1 MSSFS
6 SASALQ
12 TGAGRQRLDLA
23 TARGLTPS
31 GPVEEPTFFSGFV
44 DRPDI
49 TAAALLAVADN
60 AAARY
65 DGTRLALLAAA
76 AADPVV
82 TASGDRMRFES
93 FSACN
98 SVHAR
103 FDLLA
108 GGIATGTVGF
118 GTTNVDINPPLRQ
131 ALTRVDRAE
140 PLHLSV
146 GPDELRASSL
156 TDTHVERKVSLPD
169 RWVRGLA
176 ETPAKSAGLR
186 QVADLGPGQVMAFA
200 RALPRVAPPG
210 PDVHLVV
217 RGSAVRLVGSAVPG
231 SVLLPAAGR
240 LRPADR
246 LLRFVTRLRVH
257 ADTGGFTAWTFDFP
271 GGRLVLM
278 LTPDPFR
285 GFSGEG
291 TLLTLLTGESA
302 APDGTRVLE
311 ALGWS
316 PDVDRPA
323 LAAATGLDDG
333 RLDAALAWLAA
344 SGRLGHDLVTGSWYH
359 RELPIDAAKV
369 LRRNPRLVAAG
380 RLVEDGGVRRHGS
393 GWQVL
398 SSYGRWRDT
407 DLNACTC
414 QWTRDHGDERGP
426 CKHRLAV
433 LMSSRALR

>member
-1 MSSFS
+1 MSSFTATS
-6 SASALQ
+6 LLQ
-12 TGAGRQRLDLA
+12 ADAGRQRLDLA
-23 TARGLTPS
+23 TARGLTPA
-31 GPVEEPTFFSGFV
+31 GAVEAPTFFSGFV
-44 DRPDI
+44 ERPDI

-65 DGTRLALLAAA
+65 DGARIALLEAA

-108 GGIATGTVGF
+108 DGIATGTVGF
-118 GTTNVDINPPLRQ
+118 GTTNVDINPPLRR
-131 ALTRVDRAE
+131 ALARVHRAE
-140 PLHLSV
+140 PLHLAV

-156 TDTHVERKVSLPD
+156 AATHVERKVSLPD

-176 ETPAKSAGLR
+176 ETPARSAALR
-186 QVADLGPGQVMAFA
+186 PVADLGPAQVAAFA

-210 PDVHLVV
+210 PDLHLVL
-217 RGSAVRLVGSAVPG
+217 RGSTVRLARGPVPG

-257 ADTGGFTAWTFDFP
+257 ADDHGFSAWTFDFP
-271 GGRLVLM
+271 GGRLLLM

-291 TLLTLLTGESA
+291 TLLTLLAGEETASA
-302 APDGTRVLE
+302 GERVLG

-316 PDVDRPA
+316 PSVDRGA
-323 LAAATGLDDG
+323 LAAATGLDAG
-333 RLDAALAWLAA
+333 EVEAALAWLAA
-344 SGRLGHDLVTGSWYH
+344 SGRLGHDLATGTWFH
-359 RELPIDAAKV
+359 RELPIDAAEV
-369 LRRNPRLVAAG
+369 VRRNPRLVAAR
-380 RLVEDGGVRRHGS
+380 RLVDDGAVRPHADGWRVRSSHGA
-393 GWQVL
+393 W
-398 SSYGRWRDT
+398 YDT
-407 DLNACTC
+407 DATSCTC
-414 QWTRDHGDERGP
+414 RWTREHGDGRGP

-433 LMSSRALR
+433 VMAGRTLR